1 MYNKRKQRYNKI
13 EINTDLDEELLDNFA
28 PLSAWKEN
36 MKMNLVKN
44 GAHIEDVN
52 IINGY
57 KFGPRLGFVYME
69 AKVKYEDKYIPGVVL
84 LRGPSCAVLMWYKK
98 DNNIFVLMIEQPRTA
113 IGKLTWEVPA
123 GMVDGEE
130 NIKGKMFDEIYEETG
145 IISNDVN
152 NLIPLGKTYSSCGIL
167 DEEIYLYSLNIDSSC
182 VQDLH
187 PGNCGIDDE
196 IITNIS
202 VFDINNAPT
211 SDMKFLALRCR
222 ADDLGIFQS

>member
-1 MYNKRKQRYNKI
+1 MLSLYDKFFVSGFVSGITVVVSSLTISYMYNKRKQRYNKI

-98 DNNIFVLMIEQPRTA
+98 DNNIFTFYNY
-113 IGKLTWEVPA
+113 KL
-123 GMVDGEE
+123 D
-130 NIKGKMFDEIYEETG
+130 
-145 IISNDVN
+145 
-152 NLIPLGKTYSSCGIL
+152 
-167 DEEIYLYSLNIDSSC
+167 
-182 VQDLH
+182 
-187 PGNCGIDDE
+187 
-196 IITNIS
+196 
-202 VFDINNAPT
+202 
-211 SDMKFLALRCR
+211 
-222 ADDLGIFQS
+222 